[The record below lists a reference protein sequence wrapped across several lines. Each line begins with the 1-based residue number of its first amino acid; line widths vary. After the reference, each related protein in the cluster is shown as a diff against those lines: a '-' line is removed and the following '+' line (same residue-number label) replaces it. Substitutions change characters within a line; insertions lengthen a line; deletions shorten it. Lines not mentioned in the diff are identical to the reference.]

1 MSLEHLAEFEKRVK
15 EDSSLQEKL
24 KDAKC
29 EGCVISIAEEEGL
42 TITEEEVKGLG
53 RDSGNQPGMN
63 AILEHWNGNR

>member
-29 EGCVISIAEEEGL
+29 EGCVISVAEDEGL
-42 TITEEEVKGLG
+42 TITEEEVKGLVT
-53 RDSGNQPGMN
+53 DSENQSGMN
-63 AILEHWNGNR
+63 AILEYWNGQR

>member
-63 AILEHWNGNR
+63 PILEHWNGHR

>member
-24 KDAKC
+24 RDAKC

-63 AILEHWNGNR
+63 AILEHWNGYH

>member
-1 MSLEHLAEFEKRVK
+1 MSVEHLAEFEKRVK

-63 AILEHWNGNR
+63 AILEHWNGHR

>member
-53 RDSGNQPGMN
+53 RDSDNQPGMN
-63 AILEHWNGNR
+63 AILEHWNGHR

>member
-63 AILEHWNGNR
+63 AILKHWNGHR

>member
-53 RDSGNQPGMN
+53 RDSGIQPGMN
-63 AILEHWNGNR
+63 AILEHWNGHR